1 MKRKVERF
9 NNDGDL
15 EQVIDFK
22 LIQQMFTSINAQW
35 QDIIK
40 ENKKEVK
47 KEIEKSSRTLMTEVM
62 S

>member
-1 MKRKVERF
+1 VKRKVESF
-9 NNDGDL
+9 NDDGNL

-22 LIQQMFTSINAQW
+22 LIQQMFIPINAQW

-47 KEIEKSSRTLMTEVM
+47 KEVKKEIEINLGEEC
-62 S
+62 

>member
-9 NNDGDL
+9 NDDGNL
-15 EQVIDFK
+15 EQAIDFK
-22 LIQQMFTSINAQW
+22 LIQQMFIPINAQW

-47 KEIEKSSRTLMTEVM
+47 KEIEINLGEEC
-62 S
+62 